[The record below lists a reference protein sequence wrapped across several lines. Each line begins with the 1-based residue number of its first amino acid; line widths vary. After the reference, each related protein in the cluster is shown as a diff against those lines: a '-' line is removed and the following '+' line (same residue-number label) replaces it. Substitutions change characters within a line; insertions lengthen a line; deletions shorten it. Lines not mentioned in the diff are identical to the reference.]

1 MKPLQGY
8 RMRLDDVIKRMPAF
22 CHTLLPNMASM
33 FAVCTNFSPHT
44 LVVLFSPLADV
55 FFK

>member
-8 RMRLDDVIKRMPAF
+8 RLCLDDVIKRMPAF
-22 CHTLLPNMASM
+22 CHTLLPSMASM
-33 FAVCTNFSPHT
+33 FAVCANFSPHT

-55 FFK
+55 S